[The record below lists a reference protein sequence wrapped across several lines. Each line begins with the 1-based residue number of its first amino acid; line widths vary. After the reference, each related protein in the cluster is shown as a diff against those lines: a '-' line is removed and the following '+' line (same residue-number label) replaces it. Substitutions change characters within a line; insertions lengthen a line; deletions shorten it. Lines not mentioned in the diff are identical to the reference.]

1 MAHAAACS
9 VACCISSR
17 ACLALARAS
26 LASFD
31 SSPARSRSSS
41 RSRCSSACGTPTHI
55 THTLHKAHTARWA
68 GLERSG
74 EAPRAVPMLAVRA
87 PCHCVALR
95 RVYETAGHSFMMQA
109 ASKDYTSTSTGAEA
123 QGALCQVVGLGRT
136 RCRQPGL
143 AQGGPSPCPVC
154 RAGRQA
160 LALNVC
166 AKKPIPGP
174 SSRQVLEAP
183 KRIARSY
190 LRTLRVRGVGP
201 GRRWAASH
209 RGRCRARC
217 VACCAARLPP
227 PAPCA
232 APPAGTRTRTRT
244 RRARI

>member
-26 LASFD
+26 LASLD

-109 ASKDYTSTSTGAEA
+109 ASKYCTSTSTSTGAEA

-136 RCRQPGL
+136 RCRHKAALPPARYVERDGRLWHLTCAQRNPYL
-143 AQGGPSPCPVC
+143 ARVAVKYSNRQSLSRKILL
-154 RAGRQA
+154 RA
-160 LALNVC
+160 
-166 AKKPIPGP
+166 
-174 SSRQVLEAP
+174 
-183 KRIARSY
+183 
-190 LRTLRVRGVGP
+190 LRVRGVG
-201 GRRWAASH
+201 GAGLLRTAA
-209 RGRCRARC
+209 A
-217 VACCAARLPP
+217 VALGA
-227 PAPCA
+227 
-232 APPAGTRTRTRT
+232 
-244 RRARI
+244 